1 MKKIF
6 STLIF
11 LSFML
16 ALSACSM
23 QQSANNDGEMIQEN
37 YATVWS
43 APATVKIQQDD
54 ITYAQNGGAA
64 ELTYN
69 VVKNEYESQQL
80 FLTAKTDIS
89 SYYLLTDDLV
99 SGTNTLSKDNFEVY
113 SERYVT
119 VTEKFWQ
126 NETNLTVPD
135 SYKDTYTL
143 PDALI
148 PIQAAEDAGEM
159 TIAKNQ
165 NGALWIT
172 VYIPKDTPAGVYEGN
187 FVLEV
192 EGMRMNIPV
201 SVTVNDY
208 TLADTP
214 ASRTLFSWRYD
225 DTGMGECDSSIEMM
239 QCYYDFYQD
248 YGISLQSLPMES
260 LNSEELV
267 EQLEKYYDQIT
278 SYSIL
283 SEAGFVSLDLL
294 EYRER
299 VKEQILTIASI
310 SSTEKNYF
318 DKAMLYY
325 IDEPNLGKDEG
336 IDDTILKIQQMDAIL
351 EDCVNMIESD
361 TTGKYTNFK
370 AITNWKNSIMEI
382 PNIMPLQKEVVLH
395 VLNIKNTEKV
405 KTLLNLMN
413 CFCTSIESFTTGE
426 ADDIQKL
433 CNDYD
438 LKLWCYSAW
447 LPLDPAPNYHIATES
462 ALAARTFSWVQKKY
476 DIEGILY
483 WDTAGYTRI
492 VEGTDSLNV
501 YEDPIRWSE
510 LTAGDGFLTY
520 PGEPY
525 GVYGPIPSIRLM
537 EIRDG
542 IEEYDMLAEVED
554 VYKEKYQ
561 WDILVE
567 YNMNQNFYNKV
578 SYDGYFLKHDG
589 QSNLNFT
596 DVRATLINTLTGR

>member
-1 MKKIF
+1 MKRFFGYIVC
-6 STLIF
+6 LICLL
-11 LSFML
+11 LSCG
-16 ALSACSM
+16 CSM
-23 QQSANNDGEMIQEN
+23 QQSTNNDGDLIQAN
-37 YATVWS
+37 YASVWS
-43 APATVKIQQDD
+43 APSTVKIQQDD
-54 ITYAQNGGAA
+54 ISYANKGEA

-80 FLTAKTDIS
+80 FLTAKADIS

-99 SGTNTLSKDNFEVY
+99 SGTNTLSKENFEVY
-113 SERYVT
+113 SEKYVS
-119 VTEKFWQ
+119 VTEEFWVDDEWL
-126 NETNLTVPD
+126 NTPD
-135 SYKDTYTL
+135 CYTQPYTM

-159 TIAKNQ
+159 SIAKNQ
-165 NGALWIT
+165 NGALWVT
-172 VYIPKDTPAGVYEGN
+172 VYIPKDTPTGVYEGN

-201 SVTVNDY
+201 TVTVNDY

-239 QCYYDFYQD
+239 QYYYNFYQD

-283 SEAGFVSLDLL
+283 SEAGFISIDLL
-294 EYRER
+294 EYREK

-318 DKAMLYY
+318 NKAMIYY
-325 IDEPNLGKDEG
+325 IDEPKLWTDEG

-351 EDCVNMIESD
+351 EDCVAFIEND
-361 TTGKYTNFK
+361 NTGKYGDFK
-370 AITNWKNSIMEI
+370 NIANWENSIREI
-382 PNIMPLQKEVVLH
+382 PNIMPLQREAVSNI
-395 VLNIKNTEKV
+395 LNKKNTEKV
-405 KTLLNLMN
+405 KTLLTLMN
-413 CFCTSIESFTTGE
+413 CLCPSIESFTTSD
-426 ADDIQKL
+426 ADDIQTL
-433 CNDYD
+433 CDDYS

-542 IEEYDMLAEVED
+542 IEEYDMLVEVED
-554 VYKEKYQ
+554 VYKEKHQ
-561 WDILVE
+561 WDIMVE
-567 YNMNQNFYNKV
+567 YNMNQNFYDKV
-578 SYDGYFLKHDG
+578 SYDGYFLKYDG
-589 QSNLNFT
+589 QRNLNFA